1 MLGWKMPDEI
11 LLRNA
16 FMIKKKKKRL
26 AIAGALWNFVPFK
39 LYRSRIVLGRSQ
51 LMLEASSPVSFSLSR
66 ICAAVFPQKWEL
78 LFIRMNLNVF
88 NAFKVKQMI
97 DLIGYL
103 NVVPNSNPLGIK
115 CFVLCISISFKCECH
130 LLMQMQHTK
139 NFNPARFELGT
150 TPS

>member
-1 MLGWKMPDEI
+1 MPDEI

-16 FMIKKKKKRL
+16 FMIKKKKKKRL
-26 AIAGALWNFVPFK
+26 AIAGALSNFVPFK

-51 LMLEASSPVSFSLSR
+51 LMLEASSPVSFSLSC

-97 DLIGYL
+97 DLIG
-103 NVVPNSNPLGIK
+103 
-115 CFVLCISISFKCECH
+115 
-130 LLMQMQHTK
+130 
-139 NFNPARFELGT
+139 
-150 TPS
+150 